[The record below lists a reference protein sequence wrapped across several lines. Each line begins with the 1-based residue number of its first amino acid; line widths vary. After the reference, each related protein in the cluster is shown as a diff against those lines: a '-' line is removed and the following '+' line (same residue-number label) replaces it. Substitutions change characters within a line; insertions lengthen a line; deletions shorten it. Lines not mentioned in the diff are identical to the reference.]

1 MGITL
6 FFDLKDQPMLYT
18 FEKSRGAYIKKEALR
33 ISVSAEYELGLERA
47 PTDIE
52 ASYVSV
58 PLSMLSFRTI
68 ELPFPDM
75 KRVREVLPF
84 ELDNLILG
92 GSGGI
97 VFDARILKECEGAYK
112 FLVVCMMK
120 DSLSKLLDAFRRQR
134 IDIKTVTSIDL
145 ASALDAFSSEDQ
157 IADLLMH
164 QSPGSFKAEDRVTA
178 AAHEVANPTIDL
190 RRGEF
195 AYTGDTEKAKKSLK
209 YTMVFGLLLLLLLLS
224 DLSLNSF
231 AMKKES
237 LSIDNGI
244 RRSYA
249 DMFPGEKKI
258 ASEIYQLK
266 AHLRELKDK
275 EPLFAGISPLQVLM
289 DVTAAGKNGFS
300 FNEIDI
306 ENTRVILKGE
316 CRTLSDVQTLRNSL
330 AAFFTDVAIS
340 DTKPLVQGKTA
351 FTISA
356 KERRT

>member
-1 MGITL
+1 
-6 FFDLKDQPMLYT
+6 MLYT
-18 FEKSRGAYIKKEALR
+18 FEKSRGTYIKKEVLR
-33 ISVSAEYELGLERA
+33 VSAGPEYELGLERT
-47 PTDIE
+47 PHDIE

-68 ELPFPDM
+68 ELPFSDM

-97 VFDARILKECEGAYK
+97 VFDARILKEREGTYK

-120 DSLSKLLDAFRRQR
+120 DSLRKLLDGFRRQG
-134 IDIKTVTSIDL
+134 IDIKTVTSLDL
-145 ASALDAFSSEDQ
+145 LSAFDSFSSEDE
-157 IADLLMH
+157 IEELLMR
-164 QSPGSFKAEDRVTA
+164 QSPGSLSAEDRITA
-178 AAHEVANPTIDL
+178 AAHEVDAPAIDL

-195 AYTGDTEKAKKSLK
+195 AYTGDTEKSRKSLK
-209 YTMVFGLLLLLLLLS
+209 YTLLFGVLLLLLFFSHLLL
-224 DLSLNSF
+224 NSI

-237 LSIDNGI
+237 VSIDNGI
-244 RRSYA
+244 RRSYS

-258 ASEIYQLK
+258 TSEIYQLK

-275 EPLFAGISPLQVLM
+275 EPLFAGISPLQFLL

-306 ENTRVILKGE
+306 EKGRIILKGE
-316 CRTLSDVQTLRNSL
+316 CRTLSEVQTLRNSL
-330 AAFFTDVAIS
+330 ASFCTDVAIS
-340 DTKPLVQGKTA
+340 DTKPLAQGRTA
-351 FTISA
+351 FTITA
-356 KERRT
+356 KGLLTNNKERRA

>member
-1 MGITL
+1 MGVTL

-18 FEKSRGAYIKKEALR
+18 FEKSRGAYIKKDVQR
-33 ISVSAEYELGLERA
+33 VSVTSEYELGLERM
-47 PTDIE
+47 PQDIE

-68 ELPFPDM
+68 ELPFSDM

-97 VFDARILKECEGAYK
+97 VFDARVIKEREGTYK

-120 DSLSKLLDAFRRQR
+120 DSLRKLLDAFRRQS

-145 ASALDAFSSEDQ
+145 VSAFDALSSEDR
-157 IADLLMH
+157 IADLLMR
-164 QSPGSFKAEDRVTA
+164 QSPGSLRAEDRIAA
-178 AAHEVANPTIDL
+178 AAHEMAGPAIDL

-195 AYTGDTEKAKKSLK
+195 AYTGDAEKARKSLK
-209 YTMVFGLLLLLLLLS
+209 YTLALGALLILFFLS

-258 ASEIYQLK
+258 TSEIYQLK

-275 EPLFAGISPLQVLM
+275 EPLFAGISPLQVML

-306 ENTRVILKGE
+306 EKTHIMLKGE

-330 AAFFTDVAIS
+330 AAFFTDAAIS
-340 DTKPLVQGKTA
+340 DTKPLTQGRTA
-351 FTISA
+351 FTITA
-356 KERRT
+356 KEIKS

>member
-1 MGITL
+1 MGIVV

-18 FEKSRGAYIKKEALR
+18 FEKSRGSYIKKEALR
-33 ISVSAEYELGLERA
+33 ISVGADYELGLESA
-47 PTDIE
+47 PNDIE

-68 ELPFPDM
+68 ELPFSDM

-97 VFDARILKECEGAYK
+97 VFDAHLLKEREGTYK
-112 FLVVCMMK
+112 FLVVCIMK
-120 DSLSKLLDAFRRQR
+120 DSLRKLLDAFSRQH

-145 ASALDAFSSEDQ
+145 VSALDAFSSEDL

-164 QSPGSFKAEDRVTA
+164 QSSGSLQDEDRITA
-178 AAHEVANPTIDL
+178 AAHEVADPTIDL

-195 AYTGDTEKAKKSLK
+195 AFTGDTEKARKSLK
-209 YTMVFGLLLLLLLLS
+209 YTLVFGVLLLLFFLS
-224 DLSLNSF
+224 DLALNSF

-237 LSIDNGI
+237 LSIDNEI
-244 RRSYA
+244 RRGYT
-249 DMFPGEKKI
+249 DMFPGERKI
-258 ASEIYQLK
+258 TSEIYQLK

-275 EPLFAGISPLQVLM
+275 EPLFAGISPLQDLL

-306 ENTRVILKGE
+306 ENTGLVLKGE

-330 AAFFTDVAIS
+330 ATFFTNVAIS
-340 DTKPLVQGKTA
+340 DTKPLAQGKTA
-351 FTISA
+351 FTITA
-356 KERRT
+356 KERRR